1 MILADIPI
9 PDLELDAHDGLDL
22 PHHMVALSEPL
33 EPGQMLLLRTLDGVH
48 RCAEVVGLDFT
59 ETETIYRLTY
69 GTPMAPEIA
78 AAVAR
83 PPRSAL
89 RHWVDDIDVEVLLG
103 ELAAAVARTADT
115 SQTSASSSWRGGC
128 WSPSAIRSCWS

>member
-1 MILADIPI
+1 MILADIPL
-9 PDLELDAHDGLDL
+9 PDLELEAHDGIDV
-22 PHHMVALSEPL
+22 PHGLVALSEPL

-59 ETETIYRLTY
+59 ENETIYRLTY
-69 GTPMAPEIA
+69 GAPMAPEIA

-83 PPRSAL
+83 PPRSAV

-103 ELAAAVARTADT
+103 ELADAARRTATT
-115 SQTSASSSWRGGC
+115 SQAAAPESSW
-128 WSPSAIRSCWS
+128 

>member
-22 PHHMVALSEPL
+22 PHHMVALSETL

-59 ETETIYRLTY
+59 ETETVYRLTY

-103 ELAAAVARTADT
+103 ELAAAAERTADT
-115 SQTSASSSWRGGC
+115 SQTSASSSW
-128 WSPSAIRSCWS
+128 

>member
-9 PDLELDAHDGLDL
+9 PDLELEGHDGIDVPHDL
-22 PHHMVALSEPL
+22 VALSEPL

-59 ETETIYRLTY
+59 RTETIYRLTY
-69 GTPMAPEIA
+69 GAPMAPEIA

-103 ELAAAVARTADT
+103 ELADAARRTATT
-115 SQTSASSSWRGGC
+115 SQVAGPESSW
-128 WSPSAIRSCWS
+128 

>member
-9 PDLELDAHDGLDL
+9 PDLELVAHDGIDL
-22 PHHMVALSEPL
+22 PHDLVALSEPL

-69 GTPMAPEIA
+69 GTPVAPEIA
-78 AAVAR
+78 AALAR

-103 ELAAAVARTADT
+103 ELAATARRTAAT
-115 SQTSASSSWRGGC
+115 SQEAAPESSW
-128 WSPSAIRSCWS
+128 

>member
-9 PDLELDAHDGLDL
+9 PDLELEAHDGLDV
-22 PHHMVALSEPL
+22 PHDMVALAEPL
-33 EPGQMLLLRTLDGVH
+33 EPGQLLLVRTLDGVH

-59 ETETIYRLTY
+59 ETTTIYRLTY
-69 GTPMAPEIA
+69 GDPMAPEMA
-78 AAVAR
+78 AALAR

-103 ELAAAVARTADT
+103 ELVATARRTAET
-115 SQTSASSSWRGGC
+115 SQSVPESSW
-128 WSPSAIRSCWS
+128 

>member
-1 MILADIPI
+1 MMAGTPYGISETGAPMILADIPI

-115 SQTSASSSWRGGC
+115 SQTSASSSW
-128 WSPSAIRSCWS
+128 

>member
-9 PDLELDAHDGLDL
+9 PDLELEAHDGIDVPHDL
-22 PHHMVALSEPL
+22 VALSEPL

-59 ETETIYRLTY
+59 ENETIYQLTY
-69 GTPMAPEIA
+69 GAPMTPEIA

-103 ELAAAVARTADT
+103 ELAAAARRTATT
-115 SQTSASSSWRGGC
+115 SQVAGPESSW
-128 WSPSAIRSCWS
+128 